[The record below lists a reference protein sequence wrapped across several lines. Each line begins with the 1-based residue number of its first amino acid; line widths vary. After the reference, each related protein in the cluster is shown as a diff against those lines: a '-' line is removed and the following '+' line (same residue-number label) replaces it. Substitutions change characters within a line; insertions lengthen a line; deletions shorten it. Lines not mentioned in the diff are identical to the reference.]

1 MHVRPNLKSIRLG
14 SRHRRTATKR
24 SICTN
29 ARERTEQAKRRA
41 IHPRMCQR
49 ALGGSQA
56 PTMRNTSA
64 RTDTFRPFEAPAVVE
79 RRLPEHSA
87 LLVLI
92 LRCRAPATTHISRTP
107 RCAPPRHQEHN
118 GRKCGVRLHSA
129 QDGLALGRR
138 CSKPQTGA
146 PNAPRFY
153 RETQMRQ
160 QRGRHFFGPHKTG
173 RRHQKNNKNNNQ
185 TSNLQGNRA
194 IRLNRGLYG
203 VTNLAPL

>member
-87 LLVLI
+87 LLVLT
-92 LRCRAPATTHISRTP
+92 LRCRVLRQHTFLGHRGVHRQDTKNTTVESAASDSIVHRTDSP
-107 RCAPPRHQEHN
+107 
-118 GRKCGVRLHSA
+118 SA
-129 QDGLALGRR
+129 AA
-138 CSKPQTGA
+138 A
-146 PNAPRFY
+146 PNHKRAHQ
-153 RETQMRQ
+153 T
-160 QRGRHFFGPHKTG
+160 PHASTEK
-173 RRHQKNNKNNNQ
+173 RK
-185 TSNLQGNRA
+185 
-194 IRLNRGLYG
+194 
-203 VTNLAPL
+203 